1 MKKLRPRE
9 LRKRTPTP
17 EEVASIPRQ
26 PLILVL
32 DNVLD
37 TFNLG
42 AMFRLADA
50 VATKKVY
57 LCEETPTPPNHRI
70 HRSAVG
76 TEAWVPWEY
85 CASTVELIQEWQESY
100 AALNVIAVEQH
111 PRSVPYD
118 HFIASLPAAI
128 VVGHE
133 TRGISKE
140 VLALANVIVELPMLG
155 VTRSLNVV
163 ASAAV
168 VVYKL
173 LEGIDR
179 PASVA

>member
-17 EEVASIPRQ
+17 EEVEEIPRQ
-26 PLILVL
+26 PLIFVL

-37 TFNLG
+37 TFNVG
-42 AMFRLADA
+42 ALFRLADA
-50 VATKKVY
+50 VAVKRVY
-57 LCEETPTPPNHRI
+57 LCEQTPTPPNHRI

-85 CASTVELIQEWQESY
+85 RPSTIALIAELREFDPKLKI
-100 AALNVIAVEQH
+100 IAVEQY
-111 PRSVPYD
+111 PGSIPYGR
-118 HFIASLPAAI
+118 FKTSLPAAI
-128 VVGHE
+128 IVGHE
-133 TRGISKE
+133 TRGISPD
-140 VLALANVIVELPMLG
+140 VLALADVIVELPMLG

-173 LEGIDR
+173 LEGVNR
-179 PASVA
+179 AS

>member
-1 MKKLRPRE
+1 MVKKLRPRE

-17 EEVASIPRQ
+17 EEVEEIPRQ
-26 PLILVL
+26 PLLFVL

-37 TFNLG
+37 TFNVG
-42 AMFRLADA
+42 ALFRLADA
-50 VATKKVY
+50 VAVKRVY
-57 LCEETPTPPNHRI
+57 LCDQTPTPPNHRI

-85 CASTVELIQEWQESY
+85 RSNTASLITELRELDPKLKI
-100 AALNVIAVEQH
+100 IAVEQY
-111 PRSVPYD
+111 PGSVSYD
-118 HFIASLPAAI
+118 QLKISLPAAI
-128 VVGHE
+128 IVGHE
-133 TRGISKE
+133 TRGISPE
-140 VLALANVIVELPMLG
+140 VLALADVIVELPMLG

-173 LEGIDR
+173 LEGTDL
-179 PASVA
+179 